1 MVLNPFWKVNIYKPF
16 PPYKTKVSAFN
27 PFRILFRTDS
37 EFSSEKI
44 RINPSV
50 KLDYIKKSSLIKG
63 ACKLAFTFKNEE
75 VYNSV
80 AKKKRKAT
88 GTFRKTYYA
97 AQTLLGQKNQV
108 MIEVIFGFLTGPQVS
123 SQGLIIATKENLHLV
138 TDKAGGHKIISW
150 NYEEIISISVLKH
163 TFTGFTL
170 EFKTVDGDYLIKS
183 IMEGDHEKLINY
195 VRKSVVTANKKTSAE
210 NTSKRK
216 VEENP
221 INSDFDFVASE
232 IRKYATLKDEGLIT
246 EEEFT
251 AKKKKLLNI

>member
-1 MVLNPFWKVNIYKPF
+1 M
-16 PPYKTKVSAFN
+16 
-27 PFRILFRTDS
+27 
-37 EFSSEKI
+37 
-44 RINPSV
+44 
-50 KLDYIKKSSLIKG
+50 
-63 ACKLAFTFKNEE
+63 AFTFKNEE

-88 GTFRKTYYA
+88 GAFRKTYYA

-108 MIEVIFGFLTGPQVS
+108 MMEVIFGFLTGPQVS
-123 SQGLIIATKENLHLV
+123 NQGLIIATKENLHLV

-150 NYEEIISISVLKH
+150 NYEEVISISVLKH

-170 EFKTVDGDYLIKS
+170 EFKTANGDYLIKS

-195 VRKSVVTANKKTSAE
+195 VRKSVVKANRKTSTE
-210 NTSKRK
+210 NTSKRPDEK
-216 VEENP
+216 P